1 MLLYL
6 KAVIGAEGV
15 LLDRRSN
22 DEESEEGTSTRKKR
36 GEIKHEG
43 EGRTILLV
51 DSRESM
57 QKMLRKQLGDR
68 GYRILVMTD
77 AQRAVAR
84 LRDDP
89 ELVDGAVFCTAE
101 LGQEGLDGFN
111 MISETPRLQRVPAI
125 LITVRDQLP
134 FARSAKLSNLQG
146 ILQMPLKMRQL
157 RAALLQLIRRK
168 DEVQAG

>member
-1 MLLYL
+1 MLLDL

-22 DEESEEGTSTRKKR
+22 DEESEEGSSTQKRR
-36 GEIKHEG
+36 GEIKREG

-51 DSRESM
+51 DPRESM
-57 QKMLRKQLGDR
+57 QQLLRKQLGDR

-77 AQRAVAR
+77 AHRAVAR
-84 LRDDP
+84 LHDEP
-89 ELVDGAVFCTAE
+89 ELVDCAIFCTAE
-101 LGQEGLDGFN
+101 LGENGLDAFN
-111 MISETPRLQRVPAI
+111 MISETPRTQRVPAI
-125 LITVRDQLP
+125 LIAERDQHQ
-134 FARSAKLSNLQG
+134 FASSANLSKLQG
-146 ILQMPLKMRQL
+146 MLQMPLKMRQL